1 MAGAAVRKAT
11 ETLVSAAQQASQRVD
26 EEEQFMKPKVSGKVM
41 TGFRQELEIQEEI
54 ARRQRELEKAKEQL
68 FKIRRERAG
77 H

>member
-1 MAGAAVRKAT
+1 MKKAT

-26 EEEQFMKPKVSGKVM
+26 EEEQFKGVKVTGKVM

-54 ARRQRELEKAKEQL
+54 ARRQRELDKAMVSLAEL
-68 FKIRRERAG
+68 RRKRAG